1 MLIPRISRKIFVRLF
16 IYLFIFNSFYRID
29 DTRFL
34 FCMQIWIKEK
44 LKKDRYLM
52 VVESICDIT
61 IFGEFFKFEL
71 LFQEKIMIL
80 IAQTPNCQLNL

>member
-44 LKKDRYLM
+44 LKRDRYLM
-52 VVESICDIT
+52 VVESICDII
-61 IFGEFFKFEL
+61 IFPWI
-71 LFQEKIMIL
+71 FQIWIVISEKNND
-80 IAQTPNCQLNL
+80 PNCTNS